1 MASTYKVLGQA
12 KPANTTAAALYTVP
26 AGGQAVVSTFTVAN
40 ITASPAA
47 FDIHVGVD
55 GAAASDANAL
65 AYGVTLLANQT
76 QALTLGVT
84 ADAGDVIYVK
94 SSVADALTFSAFG
107 LEIS

>member
-12 KPANTTAAALYTVP
+12 KPANTTAASLYTVP
-26 AGGQAVVSTFTVAN
+26 AGGQTVVSTITVAN
-40 ITASPAA
+40 VTATPAA
-47 FDIHVGVD
+47 FDIYVGVD
-55 GAAASDANAL
+55 GAAASVANAV
-65 AYGVTLLANQT
+65 AFGVTLTGSQT
-76 QALTLGVT
+76 QALTLGIT